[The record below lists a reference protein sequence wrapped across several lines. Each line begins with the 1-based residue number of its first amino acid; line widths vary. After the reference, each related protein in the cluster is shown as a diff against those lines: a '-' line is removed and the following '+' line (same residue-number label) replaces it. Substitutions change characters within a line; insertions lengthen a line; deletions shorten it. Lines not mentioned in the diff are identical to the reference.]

1 MQHTTRLVLASS
13 SRYRRDLLERF
24 GLAFEVDAPEID
36 ETPLPGERAPQLV
49 RRLALAKAQ
58 TVAKRWPM
66 AAIVGSDQ
74 AAAHGERILGKPA
87 SVEAAVQGLKSL
99 AGGQVKFFTGLAVL
113 TAASGDVELHVD
125 VTTATFR
132 AASEQ
137 EIRRY
142 VELDRPLDC
151 AGGIRFEGLGPTLLA
166 SVETEDP
173 SAAIGLPLIKLAE
186 LLRRRGINPL
196 AWKQ

>member
-1 MQHTTRLVLASS
+1 MQLVLASS
-13 SRYRRDLLERF
+13 SRYRRELLQRF

-36 ETPLPGERAPQLV
+36 ESPLPGERPSQLV
-49 RRLALAKAQ
+49 RRLALAKAR
-58 TVAKRWPM
+58 TVAKRWPA

-87 SVEAAVQGLKSL
+87 SVERAVEGLKTL
-99 AGGQVKFFTGLAVL
+99 AGSQVTFFTGLAVL
-113 TAASGDVELHVD
+113 AGASGEAETHVD
-125 VTTATFR
+125 VTTAHFR

-151 AGGIRFEGLGPTLLA
+151 AGGIRFEGLGPTLLTK
-166 SVETEDP
+166 VETEDP

-186 LLRRRGINPL
+186 LLRRQGIDPL
-196 AWKQ
+196 A

>member
-1 MQHTTRLVLASS
+1 MQLVLASS
-13 SRYRRDLLERF
+13 SRYRRELLERF

-36 ETPLPGERAPQLV
+36 ESPLPGERAPQLV

-58 TVAKRWPM
+58 TVAKRWP
-66 AAIVGSDQ
+66 AAVIVGSDQ
-74 AAAHGERILGKPA
+74 AAAHWERILGKPA
-87 SVEAAVQGLKSL
+87 TVERAVQGLKSL
-99 AGGQVKFFTGLAVL
+99 AGGQVQFFTGLAVL
-113 TAASGDVELHVD
+113 TAASGDVETHVD
-125 VTTATFR
+125 VTTAAFR

-173 SAAIGLPLIKLAE
+173 SAAIGLPLIKLAD
-186 LLRRRGINPL
+186 LLRRVGINPL
-196 AWKQ
+196 A